1 MEKRVSNWLSLSDV
15 AKMLG
20 VHPSTVR
27 AWADQGVLP
36 VYRTDGG
43 HRRFLQD
50 EVDLWVQTSRQKKE
64 VQPERALRDVL
75 KKIRFKI
82 KDNQLESEKWYQKLD
97 HDARQ
102 KYRMSGKNLMQSLS
116 SYLSSEGEDAIAE
129 ARSLGYEYASRGRRY
144 GLSIIDATSAFL
156 FFRNALLEAMIA
168 VYLDARVSDTESW
181 GNMLSRIHAF
191 TDQTMLSLMETYQAF
206 ENNNRQNE

>member
-1 MEKRVSNWLSLSDV
+1 MNKKITNDWLSLSDV

-20 VHPSTVR
+20 VHSSTVR

-36 VYRTDGG
+36 VYRTEGG

-50 EVDLWVQTSRQKKE
+50 EINLWVQTSRQKKE
-64 VQPERALRDVL
+64 VDPERALRDVL
-75 KKIRFKI
+75 KRIRFKI
-82 KDNQLESEKWYQKLD
+82 GENQLESEKWYQKLD
-97 HDARQ
+97 NEARL
-102 KYRMSGKNLMQSLS
+102 KYRMSGKNLMQSLA
-116 SYLSSEGEDAIAE
+116 SYLSAEGEDAIAE

-144 GLSIIDATSAFL
+144 GLSIIDATCAFL

-181 GNMLSRIHAF
+181 GDMLSRIHAF

-206 ENNNRQNE
+206 EKNNR

>member
-1 MEKRVSNWLSLSDV
+1 MNKKNTNDWLSLSDV
-15 AKMLG
+15 ARMLG
-20 VHPSTVR
+20 VHSSTVR

-36 VYRTDGG
+36 VYRTEGG

-50 EVDLWVQTSRQKKE
+50 EINLWMQTSRQKKE
-64 VQPERALRDVL
+64 VDPERALRDVL
-75 KKIRFKI
+75 KRIRFKI
-82 KDNQLESEKWYQKLD
+82 GENQLESEKWYQNLD
-97 HDARQ
+97 NEARL
-102 KYRMSGKNLMQSLS
+102 KYRMSGKNLMQSLA
-116 SYLSSEGEDAIAE
+116 SYLSAEGEDAIAE

-144 GLSIIDATSAFL
+144 GLSIIDATCAFL

-181 GNMLSRIHAF
+181 GDMLSRIHAF

-206 ENNNRQNE
+206 EKNNR

>member
-1 MEKRVSNWLSLSDV
+1 MQKRTMNWLSLSDV
-15 AKMLG
+15 AKLLG

-36 VYRTDGG
+36 VYRTEGG

-50 EVDLWVQTSRQKKE
+50 EIDLWVQTSRQKKE
-64 VQPERALRDVL
+64 VEPERALRDVL
-75 KKIRFKI
+75 KRIRFKI
-82 KDNQLESEKWYQKLD
+82 GEHQLESEKWYQKLD
-97 HDARQ
+97 DDARI
-102 KYRMSGKNLMQSLS
+102 KYRMSGKNLMQSLA
-116 SYLSSEGEDAIAE
+116 SYLGAKGDDAIAE

-144 GLSIIDATSAFL
+144 DLSLIDATCAFL

-181 GNMLSRIHAF
+181 GNMLSRILAF
-191 TDQTMLSLMETYQAF
+191 TDQTMLSLMETYEAF
-206 ENNNRQNE
+206 EKNNR

>member
-1 MEKRVSNWLSLSDV
+1 MEKRTTNWLSLSDV
-15 AKMLG
+15 AVMLG

-36 VYRTDGG
+36 VYRTEGG

-50 EVDLWVQTSRQKKE
+50 EIDLWLQTSRQKKE
-64 VQPERALRDVL
+64 VEPERALRDVL
-75 KKIRFKI
+75 KRIRFKI
-82 KDNQLESEKWYQKLD
+82 GENQLESEKWYQKLD
-97 HDARQ
+97 DDARQ
-102 KYRMSGKNLMQSLS
+102 KYRMSGKNLMQSLA
-116 SYLSSEGEDAIAE
+116 SYLSAEGDDAIAE

-144 GLSIIDATSAFL
+144 DLSIIDATRAFL

-181 GNMLSRIHAF
+181 GNMLSRILAF
-191 TDQTMLSLMETYQAF
+191 TDQTMLSIMETYEAF
-206 ENNNRQNE
+206 ENNHR

>member
-1 MEKRVSNWLSLSDV
+1 MNKKNTNDWLSLSDV
-15 AKMLG
+15 ARMLG
-20 VHPSTVR
+20 VHSSTVR

-36 VYRTDGG
+36 VYRTEGG

-50 EVDLWVQTSRQKKE
+50 EINLWVQTSRQKKE
-64 VQPERALRDVL
+64 VDPERALRDVL
-75 KKIRFKI
+75 KRIRFKI
-82 KDNQLESEKWYQKLD
+82 GENQLESEKWYQKLD
-97 HDARQ
+97 NEARL
-102 KYRMSGKNLMQSLS
+102 KYRMSGKNLMQSLA
-116 SYLSSEGEDAIAE
+116 SYLSAEGEDAIAE

-144 GLSIIDATSAFL
+144 GLSIIDATCAFL

-181 GNMLSRIHAF
+181 GDMLSRIHAF

-206 ENNNRQNE
+206 EKNNR

>member
-1 MEKRVSNWLSLSDV
+1 MNKKITNDWLSLSDV

-20 VHPSTVR
+20 VHSSTVR

-36 VYRTDGG
+36 VYRTEGG

-50 EVDLWVQTSRQKKE
+50 EINLWVQTSRQKKE
-64 VQPERALRDVL
+64 VDPERALRDVL
-75 KKIRFKI
+75 KRIRFKI
-82 KDNQLESEKWYQKLD
+82 GENQLESEKWYQKLD
-97 HDARQ
+97 NDARL
-102 KYRMSGKNLMQSLS
+102 KYRMSGKNLMQSLA
-116 SYLSSEGEDAIAE
+116 SYLSAEGEDAIAE

-144 GLSIIDATSAFL
+144 GLSIIDATCAFL

-181 GNMLSRIHAF
+181 GDMLSRIHAF
-191 TDQTMLSLMETYQAF
+191 TDQTMLSLMEPYQAF
-206 ENNNRQNE
+206 EKNNR

>member
-1 MEKRVSNWLSLSDV
+1 MNKKNTNDWLSLSDV
-15 AKMLG
+15 ARMLG
-20 VHPSTVR
+20 VHSSTVR

-36 VYRTDGG
+36 VYRTEGG

-50 EVDLWVQTSRQKKE
+50 EINLWVQTSRQKKE
-64 VQPERALRDVL
+64 VDPERALRDVL
-75 KKIRFKI
+75 KRIRFKI
-82 KDNQLESEKWYQKLD
+82 GENQLESEKWYQKLD
-97 HDARQ
+97 NDARL
-102 KYRMSGKNLMQSLS
+102 KYRMSGKNLMQSLA
-116 SYLSSEGEDAIAE
+116 SYLSAEGEDAIAE

-144 GLSIIDATSAFL
+144 GLSIIDATCAFL

-181 GNMLSRIHAF
+181 GDMLSRIHAF

-206 ENNNRQNE
+206 EKNNR

>member
-1 MEKRVSNWLSLSDV
+1 MNKKITNDWLSLSDV

-20 VHPSTVR
+20 VHSSTVR

-36 VYRTDGG
+36 VYRTEGG

-50 EVDLWVQTSRQKKE
+50 EINLWVQTSRQKKE
-64 VQPERALRDVL
+64 VDPERALRDVL
-75 KKIRFKI
+75 KRIRFKI
-82 KDNQLESEKWYQKLD
+82 GENQLESEKWYQKLD
-97 HDARQ
+97 NDARL
-102 KYRMSGKNLMQSLS
+102 KYRMSGKNLMQSLA
-116 SYLSSEGEDAIAE
+116 SYLSAEGEDAIAE

-144 GLSIIDATSAFL
+144 GLSIIDATCAFL

-181 GNMLSRIHAF
+181 GDMLSRIHAF

-206 ENNNRQNE
+206 EKNNR